1 MTDPASR
8 PWQLL
13 IVGPGIRFITPEV
26 GNQLVRVFDLSPQTR
41 LIEIETDEGDVSVSR
56 VWPSEHLERVAA
68 IEADIDA
75 IPGIRRMTVFQSG

>member
-1 MTDPASR
+1 M
-8 PWQLL
+8 
-13 IVGPGIRFITPEV
+13 VGPGIRLITPEV
-26 GNQLVRVFDLSPQTR
+26 GDQLVRVFDLSPQTR

-56 VWPSEHLERVAA
+56 VWPGERLERVAA